1 MRPLETRAISA
12 ASPLRQCPASRSA
25 LFVTQQTLHPRY
37 HPTGAFVFK
46 NIRPPVRKFTI
57 SAPSRSLP
65 TSSLKPTF
73 SYRIGAS
80 FSAKGRRFDP
90 KKDVFTFN
98 SQTESRSGQEI
109 FTGRPNSGQDAFFVS
124 RVGNSS
130 NVAFGVADGVG
141 GWSDQGID
149 SAKFSHGLCLGMAKA
164 AGEIH
169 SPEEKDLSPQVIL
182 NNAYQEIVREG
193 EIQGGGS
200 TACVAT
206 GDEEGNLKVAK

>member
-1 MRPLETRAISA
+1 MSTTATLPQ
-12 ASPLRQCPASRSA
+12 SPSLLRSTP
-25 LFVTQQTLHPRY
+25 
-37 HPTGAFVFK
+37 
-46 NIRPPVRKFTI
+46 I
-57 SAPSRSLP
+57 
-65 TSSLKPTF
+65 F

-80 FSAKGRRFDP
+80 FSAKGHRFDP

-98 SQTESRSGQEI
+98 AQAQIISGQDI

-124 RVGNSS
+124 RAGNSS

-149 SAKFSHGLCLGMAKA
+149 SADFSHGLCQEMAKVA
-164 AGEIH
+164 RGIH
-169 SPEEKDLSPQVIL
+169 STDQKDLWPQFIL
-182 NNAYQEIVREG
+182 GNAYREIVREG
-193 EIQGGGS
+193 KISGGGS

>member
-1 MRPLETRAISA
+1 MS
-12 ASPLRQCPASRSA
+12 
-25 LFVTQQTLHPRY
+25 
-37 HPTGAFVFK
+37 TGS
-46 NIRPPVRKFTI
+46 T
-57 SAPSRSLP
+57 PSQLQSLSTP
-65 TSSLKPTF
+65 GLTPTF
-73 SYRIGAS
+73 SYGIGAS

-98 SQTESRSGQEI
+98 AQAQIISGQDT

-124 RVGNSS
+124 RAGKNG

-149 SAKFSHGLCLGMAKA
+149 SADFSHGLCQEMAKVA
-164 AGEIH
+164 RETQ
-169 SPEEKDLSPQVIL
+169 SPDKKDLWPQFIL
-182 NNAYQEIVREG
+182 GNAYQEIVREG
-193 EIQGGGS
+193 QISGGGS